1 MTRAAIADFI
11 AAVCMIAFVYA
22 LVNGWLGW

>member
-11 AAVCMIAFVYA
+11 AAFLMVLFVYA
-22 LVNGWLGW
+22 LVRGWLL

>member
-11 AAVCMIAFVYA
+11 AAVLMVAFVYA
-22 LVNGWLGW
+22 MVQGWLGW

>member
-11 AAVCMIAFVYA
+11 AAVLMVLFVYA
-22 LVNGWLGW
+22 LVRGWLL